1 MGASGRHCMAAGCP
15 GARRGRTRYLSA
27 LSPGAQTVLLA
38 SCHNAGEAA
47 TQTIIQAA
55 QKHTLDLPAQWLHPF
70 FENRLVRLLCNTP
83 ITPNHVTLFT
93 AFLGAAV
100 GLLFLNG
107 ILWWGAILA
116 YIVAIL
122 DGVDGKL
129 ARTKLQTSRLGEV
142 EHVIDFFVEQ
152 SWYLCLTLY
161 LAGRADQPV
170 IDPSMMSP
178 TLIIWIGGV
187 LMASDV
193 FDKLLYMWGH
203 MVFGKQL
210 DELGVFERR
219 FRLIGGRRN
228 VYLWFFLIG
237 FGAGYPVP
245 AFMIASV
252 WALCTALIHSA
263 RFLYHLRYRAPRE
276 AVLGRASS

>member
-1 MGASGRHCMAAGCP
+1 MQVVTTPAE
-15 GARRGRTRYLSA
+15 
-27 LSPGAQTVLLA
+27 
-38 SCHNAGEAA
+38 GEAA

-70 FENRLVRLLCNTP
+70 FENRLVHGLCNTR

-100 GLLFLNG
+100 ALLFFNG
-107 ILWWGAILA
+107 VLWWGGVLA
-116 YIVAIL
+116 YVVAIL

-129 ARTKLQTSRLGEV
+129 ARTKLPTSRLGEV
-142 EHVIDFFVEQ
+142 EHVLDFFVEQ

-161 LAGRADQPV
+161 FVSHTGQTT
-170 IDPSMMSP
+170 IS
-178 TLIIWIGGV
+178 WIGGL

-203 MVFGKQL
+203 MAFGKQL

-228 VYLWFFLIG
+228 VYLWFFLLG
-237 FGAGYPVP
+237 FGAGYPIPV
-245 AFMIASV
+245 FIAASL
-252 WALCTALIHSA
+252 WALCTVLVHGA
-263 RFLYHLRYRAPRE
+263 RFLHHLRHRSLCGA
-276 AVLGRASS
+276 ALGQVSS